1 MEIKE
6 LNMDVLKSILN
17 AYPYEVVFCDCTHT
31 VRFINKAAKERYG
44 DVVQVGRSIF
54 NCHNENS
61 RVKIEAF
68 LARADAGEG
77 EMLEAVNGIKS
88 EREFFVPVRDDAG
101 KVIVY
106 FERHEMH
113 WDFSDP
119 GKPVA
124 VPKLEAGY

>member
-54 NCHNENS
+54 N
-61 RVKIEAF
+61 R
-68 LARADAGEG
+68 
-77 EMLEAVNGIKS
+77 
-88 EREFFVPVRDDAG
+88 
-101 KVIVY
+101 
-106 FERHEMH
+106 
-113 WDFSDP
+113 DFSDP
-119 GKPVA
+119 GKSVV

>member
-17 AYPYEVVFCDCTHT
+17 AYPYKVVFCDRIHT

-44 DVVQVGRSIF
+44 DVVQVGRIF
-54 NCHNENS
+54 N
-61 RVKIEAF
+61 R
-68 LARADAGEG
+68 
-77 EMLEAVNGIKS
+77 
-88 EREFFVPVRDDAG
+88 
-101 KVIVY
+101 
-106 FERHEMH
+106 
-113 WDFSDP
+113 DFSDP